1 MNSGGK
7 IKIIF
12 SIILFTSITFLFP
25 FNIFAEKNP
34 ETSKFKAG
42 FYYTVKKGDTLWD
55 LSEQFSDSPW
65 VWPELWGENE
75 QLLNPHW
82 IYPGEKIRIFHM
94 DWLDK
99 KKITQKTIV
108 EPAFYAYP
116 QIEQVGF
123 IKKTAIKP
131 VGSIFKVKDDKV
143 MISAG
148 DLVYIREESGVPLI
162 KGDKYMIY
170 RTIYPVIDKSTNSY
184 IGVQHLI
191 IGQVKILK
199 NEQGFVLAN
208 VLKSFRMIKKN
219 DYIMPCEKKISFIKL
234 KKSKK
239 GLDGKIILSEEHQ
252 IMFGSA
258 TIAFIN
264 KGNQD
269 DVATGQQY
277 SIYRQEKGM
286 IKLSGPKVIL
296 PPDEIGTLLVLRT
309 EAKTSTVL
317 ITKSERDIE
326 INTRICYP
334 LEK

>member
-12 SIILFTSITFLFP
+12 SIILFTAITFLFP

-75 QLLNPHW
+75 QLPNPHW
-82 IYPGEKIRIFHM
+82 IYPGEKIRIFHR

-99 KKITQKTIV
+99 KGVTPKTAV
-108 EPAFYAYP
+108 EPEFYAYP
-116 QIEQVGF
+116 QIAQVGF
-123 IKKTAIKP
+123 IKKRAIKP
-131 VGSIFKVKDDKV
+131 VGTIFKVKDDKV

-148 DLVYIREESGVPLI
+148 DLVYIREEGGVPLV
-162 KGDKYMIY
+162 KGNKYMIY
-170 RTIYPVIDKSTNSY
+170 RTICPITDETTNSY

-191 IGQVKILK
+191 IGQVKIFK

-208 VLKSFRMIKKN
+208 VVKSFRMIQKN
-219 DYIMPCEKKISFIKL
+219 DYIMSCEKNLPFIKL
-234 KKSKK
+234 GKSKK
-239 GLDGKIILSEEHQ
+239 GLNGKIILSEEHQ
-252 IMFGSA
+252 VMFGDAS
-258 TIAFIN
+258 IAFIN
-264 KGNQD
+264 KGNQNG
-269 DVATGQQY
+269 VTTGQEY
-277 SIYRQEKGM
+277 SIYRQEKGE
-286 IKLSGPKVIL
+286 INTSGRKVIL

-309 EAKTSTVL
+309 EAETSTVL
-317 ITKSERDIE
+317 ITNAERNIE
-326 INTRICYP
+326 PGTMICSP
-334 LEK
+334 LKK